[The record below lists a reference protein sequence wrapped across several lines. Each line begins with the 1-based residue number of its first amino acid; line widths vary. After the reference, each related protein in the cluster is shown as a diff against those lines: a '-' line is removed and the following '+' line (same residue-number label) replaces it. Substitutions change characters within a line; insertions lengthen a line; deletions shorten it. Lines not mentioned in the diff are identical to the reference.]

1 MRRAPVAS
9 FTTMGQSKAAH
20 LTERKNYTYKGTK
33 PDLGPDAD
41 KAHAPNPKGGT
52 PPDSHA
58 RKQEQLAKFRVAL
71 DELGGLDAPGRL
83 SSRRAGRSGSV
94 TGLPCSTGLNSAGS
108 ERRPTMPELSAS
120 RIGYRGTGLG
130 GGSPLIT
137 LSRNYHHSGTP

>member
-71 DELGGLDAPGRL
+71 DELGGLDAPGPAVVK
-83 SSRRAGRSGSV
+83 AGRQVGVSDR
-94 TGLPCSTGLNSAGS
+94 TAMQYRTEL
-108 ERRPTMPELSAS
+108 RRQREETHDA
-120 RIGYRGTGLG
+120 
-130 GGSPLIT
+130 
-137 LSRNYHHSGTP
+137 